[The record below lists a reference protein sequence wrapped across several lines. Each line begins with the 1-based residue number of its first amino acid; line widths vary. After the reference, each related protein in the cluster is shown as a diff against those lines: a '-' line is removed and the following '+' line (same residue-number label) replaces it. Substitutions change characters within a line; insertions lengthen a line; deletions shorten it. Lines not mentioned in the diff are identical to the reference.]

1 MGLPSLF
8 KIPAHKVFDFKSRYY
23 DAVKEEFEQRVER
36 AKRDA
41 GAGSVV
47 NEKGEYVPAVKGQ
60 MRRYINRAYATKE
73 RRGSNYRVLII
84 AAILSAIA
92 YYVFYA

>member
-8 KIPAHKVFDFKSRYY
+8 KIPSHKVFDFKTRYY
-23 DAVKEEFEQRVER
+23 DAAKEEFEQRVER

-41 GAGSVV
+41 GVGNTV
-47 NEKGEYVPAVKGQ
+47 NEKGEYIPAIKGQ
-60 MRRYINRAYATKE
+60 MRRYMGHTYTSKQRN
-73 RRGSNYRVLII
+73 SSSYRVLII

-92 YYVFYA
+92 YYIFYA